1 MNEEEIHLKLLAKS
15 ESAKDCGEMTVIKI
29 GFVPAIIEEIVK
41 HSQQQLLESLELEIE
56 EKRKKLPKDPLD
68 ITPREAM
75 QTMIQPVYR
84 RYVSNEESFNN
95 ALNEV
100 KALIQSKKNNL

>member
-41 HSQQQLLESLELEIE
+41 HSQQQLLESLELEL
-56 EKRKKLPKDPLD
+56 EKMKVEPLYVKVD
-68 ITPREAM
+68 DDGTIDESEAK
-75 QTMIQPVYR
+75 
-84 RYVSNEESFNN
+84 NETLEQ
-95 ALNEV
+95 V
-100 KALIQSKKNNL
+100 KALIQNKKEL